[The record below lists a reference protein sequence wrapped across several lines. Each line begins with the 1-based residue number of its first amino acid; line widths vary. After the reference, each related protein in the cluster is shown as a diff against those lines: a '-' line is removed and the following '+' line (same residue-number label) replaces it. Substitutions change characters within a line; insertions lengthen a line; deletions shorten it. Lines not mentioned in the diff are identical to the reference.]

1 MHKTD
6 REYKELAIVP
16 HMSDSRFA
24 TELSVSF
31 RNSGI
36 DPALSN
42 PSAGHAQSDAG
53 FYTALQLSSSRQGCK
68 QLLFFVFLIAQNE
81 VANNL

>member
-53 FYTALQLSSSRQGCK
+53 FTQPCSCHLQGRVVNN
-68 QLLFFVFLIAQNE
+68 FYFLYFDRSK
-81 VANNL
+81 